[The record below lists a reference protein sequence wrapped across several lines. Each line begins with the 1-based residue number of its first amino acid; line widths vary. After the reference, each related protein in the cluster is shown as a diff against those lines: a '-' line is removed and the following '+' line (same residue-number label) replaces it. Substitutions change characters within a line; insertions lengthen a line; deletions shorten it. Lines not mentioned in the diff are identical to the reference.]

1 MATVKTP
8 KTVQEAAQSLESMA
22 AAGQHQMKEGI
33 DRSMA
38 AMAEVGAFGKE
49 NVEAFVASATATT
62 KGLEAISARAAA
74 YSKAAM
80 ENHMAAAKAI
90 MTSKSVQEV
99 VERQT
104 EYAKASFEGYVAEM
118 TKMAELM
125 QGFSKEAAKP
135 VQDRMSAVQHLIQT
149 SAAR

>member
-8 KTVQEAAQSLESMA
+8 KTVQEAAQSLEAMTA
-22 AAGQHQMKEGI
+22 VGQHQVRQNI

-38 AMAEVGAFGKE
+38 AMAEAGAFGKE
-49 NVEAFVASATATT
+49 NVEAFVASATAAT
-62 KGLEAISARAAA
+62 KGLEAISSRAAA
-74 YSKAAM
+74 YSKSAL

-99 VERQT
+99 VERQS
-104 EYAKASFEGYVAEM
+104 EYVRGAFDGYMAEM

-125 QGFSKEAAKP
+125 SGFSKDAAKP
-135 VQDRMSAVQHLIQT
+135 LNERFTAVSHLIQT
-149 SAAR
+149 SATR